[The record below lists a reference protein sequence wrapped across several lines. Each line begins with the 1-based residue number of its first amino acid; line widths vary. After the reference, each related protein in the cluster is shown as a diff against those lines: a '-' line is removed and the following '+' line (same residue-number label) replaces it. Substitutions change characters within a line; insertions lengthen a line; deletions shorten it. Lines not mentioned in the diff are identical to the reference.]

1 MNLAAETKIESAEY
15 RKALKT
21 GSGIMTN
28 PYGAAERRDGLG
40 IKGEREFKSFLSS
53 PPGGTADDPANGS

>member
-15 RKALKT
+15 RQALKT

-40 IKGEREFKSFLSS
+40 IKGEEANSNPFFQVL
-53 PPGGTADDPANGS
+53 PVGADDPANGS